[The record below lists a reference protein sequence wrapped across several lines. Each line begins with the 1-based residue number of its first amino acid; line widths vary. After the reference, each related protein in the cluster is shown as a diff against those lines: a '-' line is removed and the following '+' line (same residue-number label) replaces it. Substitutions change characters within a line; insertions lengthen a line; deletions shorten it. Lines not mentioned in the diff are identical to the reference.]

1 MFDRVKTFV
10 LVSVLA
16 LLVWVFAESESLQAD
31 VLTVDVRIE
40 SGSETRYVSIPGD
53 ADWTGRL
60 KIELRG
66 GAANMDAVRQRL
78 TEPVVLTAARGEIP
92 DEPGRHQV
100 ALRDAL
106 RRSEVFGDSGVTIVE
121 TDPGDVSVEVDR
133 LVTTEARVRVEVSD
147 AQLAVPAVAQP
158 SRVTIRLPESLRGSL
173 TGDVEVVAR
182 VPGSA
187 VANLVPGR
195 ATPIPSVPVELPG
208 ELRGKGG
215 VTLLR
220 ETVSLTLTLA
230 SRRESY
236 EYSTLPVHVAV
247 SGVLTTGF
255 RFELGEDQQ
264 FLTGVRVSG
273 PADQIE
279 RIRRGDVEQALAV
292 VVIGPDAVAGVT
304 EATELSLPI
313 RLTNLPAGVQGEVG
327 DVLIR
332 VRVTPRSSAS
342 AGGEGPAGG
351 VGAGGE

>member
-31 VLTVDVRIE
+31 VVTVDVLIE
-40 SGSETRYVSIPGD
+40 SGSETRHVSMGGD
-53 ADWTGRL
+53 ADWTGRV

-78 TEPVVLTAARGEIP
+78 SEAVVLTAARGEIP

-100 ALRDAL
+100 SLRDAL
-106 RRSEVFGDSGVTIVE
+106 RRSVVFEDSGVTIVE

-133 LVTTEARVRVEVSD
+133 LVTVEARVRVEVPE
-147 AQLAVPAVAQP
+147 AQLAVPAVSQP
-158 SRVTIRLPESLRGSL
+158 AKVTMRVPESVRARLS
-173 TGDVEVVAR
+173 GDVEVLATL
-182 VPGSA
+182 PGSA

-195 ATPIPSVPVELPG
+195 ATPIPSVPVELPVG
-208 ELRGKGG
+208 LRGLGG
-215 VTLLR
+215 LSLVP
-220 ETVSLTLTLA
+220 ETVSVTVTLA

-236 EYSTLPVHVAV
+236 EYPTLPVHVAV
-247 SGVLTTGF
+247 SGVLTTGY

-273 PADQIE
+273 PADQID

-292 VVIGPDAVAGVT
+292 VVIGPDVVSGVS

-313 RLTNLPAGVQGEVG
+313 RLTNLPAGVRGEVG

-332 VRVTPRSSAS
+332 VRVVPGSSS
-342 AGGEGPAGG
+342 GGEGEPGG
-351 VGAGGE
+351 SGPGGE